1 MGRNIKLYLNIIL
14 NILQSGILMK
24 LYFLDKV
31 YKELTNI
38 LLLTYKKKKKTAQI
52 DIFPKWII

>member
-1 MGRNIKLYLNIIL
+1 MGRNIKLYLNSIL

-24 LYFLDKV
+24 LYFLDKA

-38 LLLTYKKKKKTAQI
+38 LLLTCKKEKKNSSDRYI
-52 DIFPKWII
+52 S

>member
-52 DIFPKWII
+52 DIFPK